1 MDKIV
6 IALNII
12 VDLVD
17 HQPNINEQDITEYL
31 YKTGF
36 DEYEIRQ
43 TMSLLDVNNITGAF
57 SHRVFDEYEKRK
69 FTVDAMFFLQKLA
82 LSGVLDMVSL
92 EEVII
97 KALDVDSYK
106 IDVEQIKQI
115 TLGHLFEKQDST
127 TNEESNT
134 IGYTH

>member
-57 SHRVFDEYEKRK
+57 SHRVFDEYEKHK
-69 FTVDAMFFLQKLA
+69 LTVDAMFFLQKLA

-97 KALDVDSYK
+97 KALDGDS
-106 IDVEQIKQI
+106 
-115 TLGHLFEKQDST
+115 
-127 TNEESNT
+127 
-134 IGYTH
+134 